1 MSDQSSEAI
10 NAASNNENDMTEL
23 TQAPGLV
30 VAPEDFKAGFAA
42 VIGRPNVGKST
53 LMNELLG
60 QKLSITSHKPQTTR
74 HRIHGIF
81 TAPEYQIVYVDTPG
95 MHLGGQ
101 KSINRYMNRA
111 AKSAFMGVDVI
122 LFVVEAGRWTKED
135 QAVADQL
142 RGAHAPIVLLVNK
155 VDKFKQKTDL
165 LPYLQSLADKVDFKT
180 VIPVS
185 AFKKSG
191 LDIIQKEVLSA
202 LPTQPPIFPED
213 YITDR
218 STKFLISEIV
228 REKLMRSLGDEVP
241 YGATVEIERFEQDP
255 DTGRWEINARILV
268 EREGQKRIIIG
279 DKGEKIK
286 QMGTDAR
293 RDIIA
298 LLENRVHLELWVKVK
313 ENWSDDERA
322 LASLGYN
329 DSI

>member
-1 MSDQSSEAI
+1 
-10 NAASNNENDMTEL
+10 MTESNAPD
-23 TQAPGLV
+23 TTAPGLV
-30 VAPEDFKAGFAA
+30 VENPEFKAGFAA

-74 HRIHGIF
+74 HRIHGIY
-81 TAPEYQIVYVDTPG
+81 TAPDHQIVYVDTPG

-111 AKSAFMGVDVI
+111 AKSAFVGVDVI

-135 QAVADQL
+135 QSVANQL
-142 RGAHAPIVLLVNK
+142 QGVEAPVVLLVNK

-165 LPYLQSLADKVDFKT
+165 LPYLQSLNGKVEFT
-180 VIPVS
+180 TLIPVS

-191 LDIIQKEVLSA
+191 LDLIQKEVINA
-202 LPTQPPIFPED
+202 LPTQPAIFPED

-218 STKFLISEIV
+218 STKFLIAEIL

-241 YGATVEIERFEQDP
+241 YGATVEIEQFEQEAE
-255 DTGRWEINARILV
+255 TGRWAINALILV
-268 EREGQKRIIIG
+268 EREGQKRIVIG

-286 QMGTDAR
+286 QMGIDAR
-293 RDIIA
+293 KDMIA

-322 LASLGYN
+322 LASLGYT